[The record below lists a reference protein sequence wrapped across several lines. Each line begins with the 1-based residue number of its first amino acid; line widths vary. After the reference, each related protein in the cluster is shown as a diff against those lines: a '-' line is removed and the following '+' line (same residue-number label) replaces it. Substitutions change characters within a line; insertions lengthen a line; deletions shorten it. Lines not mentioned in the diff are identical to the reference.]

1 MADLEFAANDLFVKI
16 RSQTTSGLENQKQAA
31 IILAAVEETIVEQN
45 EQLTPLAYF
54 GALMTIL
61 EQQRATANP
70 LTTSPPPPADS
81 SSLGIMVAV
90 TYLLAIV
97 FPRIP
102 GTILKLKFE
111 TIAQTLG
118 ATLEVYQED
127 QPLVRSVLACFEFLL
142 AAQDTAKWNT
152 DVTCKKL
159 FQVLLIMSV
168 DGRPKVRRRA
178 HEAVRRILSRP
189 PPPTTRHPA
198 TLPTIEY
205 TLRSLQEYAESVGSA
220 ASAKDRKEL
229 EQQVLHVLV
238 FLKMILPVLAMQ
250 GGHDRTREKLR
261 ALCEMLLRLPV
272 RSSGGGNTVL
282 TQWIFS
288 VLDSLFGAGSAE
300 KDGIFPHLDMALLD
314 SVIRALLDIRPYQND
329 ITLVPA
335 WLELIGR
342 GFNKLAE
349 LATEATAS
357 DENTPDEQQ
366 SAASVAEK
374 SYALNDYPKLL
385 TSVFTKT
392 FVGIF
397 SQASTKPAIL
407 AKASTVFAAMIRTCI
422 TPAMVKQ
429 AQQAKDAMQGD
440 DDNDSSAADLLVL
453 VSLINGSLSDIKY
466 RAAWGAVLS
475 IAEALFDR
483 IGPVMPEAVRH
494 TLDNIMTFRDD
505 RAYGDAFPY
514 KQELEVALHAAVQAL
529 GLEVFVSFVALNI
542 ENENPKIPRRPYL
555 LATFAE
561 AVNRPLPKVYGV
573 KYVSP
578 FGPHTLRYLGDVLL
592 PLAERML
599 EKSGNSWAANRQ
611 VEAKLYETLGA
622 QIWSMVPALCS
633 TVPGDAAENFPKV
646 AAHFGRILQALPA
659 DAFKNLP
666 SKPDFRPTVC
676 EATTSLI
683 EGYQSAAARA
693 PTALNAK
700 DLERAT
706 LGLARLRE
714 YASRFLNV
722 LCNNYTNVQPDL
734 LETSKA
740 KGQQLQVLHEREN
753 QHYAKT
759 IRVLLT
765 IADEQNVTSYFM
777 SLVTTLLESQ
787 SQQHAEP
794 ESAIAQLSKIRD
806 YAVLDLQLIL
816 LPFLPDVKTKTK
828 HLAAESPLLLFY
840 KVLTGQLRDK
850 DPTLQKRTY
859 KALNHVVGAIPASA
873 LNIEELITRLLDPE
887 VLSNA
892 TSGAK
897 NARIQLLQRV
907 CETIPLA
914 QKELLLQFVPV
925 ALSEVMLATKE
936 ASEKARNS
944 AYECLV
950 AMGRKMMTGGLDLPV
965 DEAGMWDMA
974 TLQQALDIN
983 NVNGN
988 ASTGQRAS
996 AAALEGQVNL
1006 REFFMM
1012 VIAGLAGETSTM
1024 QSASIAALSR
1034 LLFEFGPMMDD
1045 ELLKELIGTIVFV
1058 MNTKNREVIKAA
1070 LGFVKVAIV
1079 SLRQEIL
1086 EDELENLIVA
1096 ILTHSR
1102 QHKSHFKAKVRH
1114 IFERLV
1120 RKFSYEAIEG
1130 FVPEEDKKLLV
1141 NIRKRREREKKRKA
1155 LARQQRDGNGD
1166 DDDANNSDGEQSKKA
1181 LAKGGKAVQ
1190 KQFEDALYG
1199 SESELDDSDDEDD
1212 DDDDKYIPDQFKDGL
1227 ERARSNNGNGS
1238 GGRTMIR
1245 EDGEVADFLDANIV
1259 SRVTSAPRRS
1269 KNSASSS
1276 AAGAKGNDFTHAA
1289 DGRMMIDESGSE
1301 DENDGAAA
1309 AAATPEVPEDHYK
1322 DSLRSEV
1329 AFTRTADGRV
1339 RFLKPDAKRKRA
1351 ADDDQ
1356 DPEAAGNRGATG
1368 TGLGWGQRKN
1378 ASTRGGGAGLDQ
1390 GQIDKMLGKQFKA
1403 KRAKGDV
1410 KKAGGPDPFAYIPL
1424 TSKVVGGKKRK
1435 AAKVAGQFKNII
1447 KATQSG
1453 GDVGAAG
1460 GGAGSSKGGS
1470 SRKGNKKHK

>member
-1 MADLEFAANDLFVKI
+1 MADLEFASNDLFVKI

-61 EQQRATANP
+61 EQQRSAN
-70 LTTSPPPPADS
+70 SNGADS
-81 SSLGIMVAV
+81 LDIMVAV

-102 GTILKLKFE
+102 GSILKLKFE

-127 QPLVRSVLACFEFLL
+127 QPLVRSILACFESLL
-142 AAQDTAKWNT
+142 AAQDTAKWTT

-178 HEAVRRILSRP
+178 HEAVKRILRRP
-189 PPPTTRHPA
+189 PPPTTHHPA
-198 TLPTIEY
+198 TLPTIEF
-205 TLRSLQEYAESVGSA
+205 TLRSLEEYGESVGSA

-272 RSSGGGNTVL
+272 RSSGGGNTVI

-288 VLDSLFGAGSAE
+288 VLDSLFGAGAAE
-300 KDGIFPHLDMALLD
+300 KEGIFPHLDMALLD

-357 DENTPDEQQ
+357 DADLEES
-366 SAASVAEK
+366 SAAERN
-374 SYALNDYPKLL
+374 YAFNDYPKLL

-397 SQASTKPAIL
+397 SQAATKPAIL
-407 AKASTVFAAMIRTCI
+407 AKASSVFAAMIRTCI
-422 TPAMVKQ
+422 TPDMVAQ
-429 AQQAKDAMQGD
+429 AQQGAQGT
-440 DDNDSSAADLLVL
+440 AEPADLLVL
-453 VSLINGSLSDIKY
+453 VNLINKALSDIKY

-483 IGPVMPEAVRH
+483 IGPVMPDAVRA
-494 TLDNIMTFRDD
+494 TLNNIMTFRDD

-561 AVNRPLPKVYGV
+561 AVNRPLPKVYGA
-573 KYVSP
+573 KQSSP

-599 EKSGNSWAANRQ
+599 EKSGTSWAANRQ

-633 TVPGDAAENFPKV
+633 TVPGDAADSFPKV

-659 DAFKNLP
+659 EAFKNLP

-676 EATTSLI
+676 DATTSLI
-683 EGYQSAAARA
+683 EGYHDAV
-693 PTALNAK
+693 
-700 DLERAT
+700 ERASDSSNG
-706 LGLARLRE
+706 LGVSEQDRQRATQGLERLRE
-714 YASRFLNV
+714 YSNRFLNV

-806 YAVLDLQLIL
+806 YAILDLQLIL
-816 LPFLPDVKTKTK
+816 LPFLPDVKRKTKT
-828 HLAAESPLLLFY
+828 LAADSPLLLFY

-859 KALNHVVGAIPASA
+859 KALNHVVESIPASA
-873 LNIEELITRLLDPE
+873 LGLEELITRLLDPE

-907 CETIPLA
+907 CESIPFA

-950 AMGRKMMTGGLDLPV
+950 AMGHKMLTGGMEIPV
-965 DEAGMWDMA
+965 GEGMTGMWDMA
-974 TLQQALDIN
+974 TLQQALDTQNSN
-983 NVNGN
+983 NKKNSDN
-988 ASTGQRAS
+988 TMDSDATAS
-996 AAALEGQVNL
+996 LEGQVNL

-1024 QSASIAALSR
+1024 QSAAIAALSR

-1045 ELLKELIGTIVFV
+1045 ALLQELIGTIVFV

-1079 SLRQEIL
+1079 SLRQELL

-1155 LARQQRDGNGD
+1155 LARQQRDGGED
-1166 DDDANNSDGEQSKKA
+1166 DGEGSDGEQSKKA

-1199 SESELDDSDDEDD
+1199 SESELDDSDDDGS
-1212 DDDDKYIPDQFKDGL
+1212 DDDKYIPDQFKDGL
-1227 ERARSNNGNGS
+1227 QRSRMGAA
-1238 GGRTMIR
+1238 GRSSRPMIR
-1245 EDGEVADFLDANIV
+1245 EDGEVADFLDADIV
-1259 SRVTSAPRRS
+1259 SRVASAPR
-1269 KNSASSS
+1269 KAKKSASSS
-1276 AAGAKGNDFTHAA
+1276 GAAKGNDFSHAA

-1301 DENDGAAA
+1301 DDGDSHGPAGAAGA
-1309 AAATPEVPEDHYK
+1309 PTNEVPEDHYK

-1351 ADDDQ
+1351 AEDDE
-1356 DPEAAGNRGATG
+1356 DPEAVANRGATG

-1378 ASTRGGGAGLDQ
+1378 SRKDGAGLDQ

-1453 GDVGAAG
+1453 GDVGATG
-1460 GGAGSSKGGS
+1460 GGSAKGGP

>member
-1 MADLEFAANDLFVKI
+1 MADLEFASNDLFVKI

-61 EQQRATANP
+61 EQQRSANP
-70 LTTSPPPPADS
+70 TAAAAPTTAD
-81 SSLGIMVAV
+81 SLGIMVAV

-102 GTILKLKFE
+102 GAILKLKFE

-178 HEAVRRILSRP
+178 HEAVKRILSRP
-189 PPPTTRHPA
+189 PPPTTHHPA
-198 TLPTIEY
+198 TLPTIEF
-205 TLRSLQEYAESVGSA
+205 TLRSLQEYAESVGTA

-357 DENTPDEQQ
+357 DENHPEEQ
-366 SAASVAEK
+366 SAAAAASVAEK

-429 AQQAKDAMQGD
+429 AQQTKDAMQHD
-440 DDNDSSAADLLVL
+440 DEPADLLVL
-453 VSLINGSLSDIKY
+453 VNLINSALSDIKY

-483 IGPVMPEAVRH
+483 IGPVMPDAVRN

-561 AVNRPLPKVYGV
+561 AVNRPLPKIYGE

-683 EGYQSAAARA
+683 EGYQDAAAARA
-693 PTALNAK
+693 LPTPPPASFNAQENR
-700 DLERAT
+700 ERAT

-722 LCNNYTNVQPDL
+722 LCNNHTNVQPDL

-794 ESAIAQLSKIRD
+794 ESAMAQLSKIRD

-816 LPFLPDVKTKTK
+816 LPFLPDVKTKSK
-828 HLAAESPLLLFY
+828 QLAADSPLLLFY

-859 KALNHVVGAIPASA
+859 KALNHVVESIPPSA
-873 LNIEELITRLLDPE
+873 LNLEELITRLLDPE

-907 CETIPLA
+907 CETIPVS

-950 AMGRKMMTGGLDLPV
+950 AMGRKMMTGGMDVLV
-965 DEAGMWDMA
+965 DETGMWDMA
-974 TLQQALDIN
+974 TLQQALDTN
-983 NVNGN
+983 NN
-988 ASTGQRAS
+988 ASNAGE
-996 AAALEGQVNL
+996 AATTALEGQVNL

-1155 LARQQRDGNGD
+1155 LARQQRDNGD
-1166 DDDANNSDGEQSKKA
+1166 DEDASDGEQSKKA

-1199 SESELDDSDDEDD
+1199 SESELDDSDDEED

-1227 ERARSNNGNGS
+1227 ERTRTNGKS
-1238 GGRTMIR
+1238 SGRTMIR

-1269 KNSASSS
+1269 KKSASGS
-1276 AAGAKGNDFTHAA
+1276 AGGTKSNDFTHAA
-1289 DGRMMIDESGSE
+1289 DGRMMIDESGDE
-1301 DENDGAAA
+1301 DDNDGAAA
-1309 AAATPEVPEDHYK
+1309 AAAATGTTEVPEDHYK

-1351 ADDDQ
+1351 ADDDE
-1356 DPEAAGNRGATG
+1356 DPEAAANRGATG
-1368 TGLGWGQRKN
+1368 TGLGWGQRKT
-1378 ASTRGGGAGLDQ
+1378 TRGGGAGLDQ

-1435 AAKVAGQFKNII
+1435 AAKVAGQFRNII

-1453 GDVGAAG
+1453 GDVGATG
-1460 GGAGSSKGGS
+1460 GGAGSSKGGA